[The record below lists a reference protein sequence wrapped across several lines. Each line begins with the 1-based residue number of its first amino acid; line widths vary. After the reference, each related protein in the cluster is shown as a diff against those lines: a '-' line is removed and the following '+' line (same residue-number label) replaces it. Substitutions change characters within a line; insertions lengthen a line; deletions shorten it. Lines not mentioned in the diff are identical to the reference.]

1 MPRSRSRSRRNKT
14 KNKSHRRKTLSRKRL
29 GAGYWGRPV
38 VVGRRPFMMAP
49 VAVAGAGGGSWFQA
63 ATMKHQGDEQL
74 KLQREQL
81 QHQEEMDRAELDLRR
96 QQLTK
101 SNQI

>member
-14 KNKSHRRKTLSRKRL
+14 KNKSHRPKKSISRKRL
-29 GAGYWGRPV
+29 GAGYWG
-38 VVGRRPFMMAP
+38 RPFMMAP

>member
-1 MPRSRSRSRRNKT
+1 MPRSRSRKNNKAKTRSR
-14 KNKSHRRKTLSRKRL
+14 RRKTVSRKRL
-29 GAGYWGRPV
+29 RGGYWGRPV
-38 VVGRRPFMMAP
+38 VVGRPFMMAP

-81 QHQEEMDRAELDLRR
+81 QHQEEMDKAELDLRR

>member
-1 MPRSRSRSRRNKT
+1 MSRSRSRSRKNKT
-14 KNKSHRRKTLSRKRL
+14 KTRSRRRKTISRKRL
-29 GAGYWGRPV
+29 KAGYWGRPV
-38 VVGRRPFMMAP
+38 VVGRPFMMAP
-49 VAVAGAGGGSWFQA
+49 GAGGGNWFRA

-96 QQLTK
+96 QQLSK
-101 SNQI
+101 SNEI

>member
-1 MPRSRSRSRRNKT
+1 
-14 KNKSHRRKTLSRKRL
+14 
-29 GAGYWGRPV
+29 
-38 VVGRRPFMMAP
+38 MMAP